1 MDSEMT
7 ALSLDDPFTFS
18 CARHVPCFN
27 ECCRDLNQFLTPY
40 DIIRLKHHLG
50 LSSGEFL
57 ERYTVEHAGP
67 ETGLPV
73 MTLKPD
79 YAAGLACPFVSPE
92 GCRVYTDRPSS
103 CRTYPL
109 ARLVSRSRETGEMTE
124 QFVLMKESHCLGF
137 CEEKTQT
144 VREWIADQE
153 IDVYNRMN
161 DLLME
166 LISLKNRFRPGPM
179 DLKSKYLFTM
189 ALYDLDHFR
198 TQIFD
203 KGLLGDFPVDS
214 RTLNAIKADDVELLK
229 LGIRWLKKKFFD
241 VD

>member
-1 MDSEMT
+1 
-7 ALSLDDPFTFS
+7 
-18 CARHVPCFN
+18 
-27 ECCRDLNQFLTPY
+27 
-40 DIIRLKHHLG
+40 
-50 LSSGEFL
+50 
-57 ERYTVEHAGP
+57 
-67 ETGLPV
+67 
-73 MTLKPD
+73 
-79 YAAGLACPFVSPE
+79 
-92 GCRVYTDRPSS
+92 
-103 CRTYPL
+103 
-109 ARLVSRSRETGEMTE
+109 MTE

-203 KGLLGDFPVDS
+203 KGLLGDFPMDS